1 MADVLIV
8 CVREDEPQ
16 AKALAEMFEAAGF
29 SIGGAPSND
38 AALRSSGAGVIVWS
52 QASIR
57 SRPFLDAAQRVINA
71 EKAVVASLIEPPP
84 PSSIGSSPAF
94 DLSHWDGDPNDP
106 SLDPLF
112 FAVDRMVNT
121 ARASV
126 GAPIRQ
132 EEYPDPAPAPPP
144 RTAPRAKPAASPST
158 AKSPATRDSLDA
170 EAEHW
175 RAIRDSRDPADFMDY
190 LARYG
195 PTGAFAE
202 VAELKLKQLT
212 GSGPTPGRAAPRPTA
227 ASRQRVEAPVAPPP
241 LVRRSEALPPTT
253 PRRVEAPVSRRMPPP
268 ERSYDRNDLRE
279 PPRGEGGPLRAF
291 ALIAVLGGVAL
302 AAGLYFGGGLGNGI
316 GGQPAEQVAEA
327 APPDT
332 LDVPGEVPVGAEN
345 GAGGPSFLDPP
356 SERPVQTAARRETP
370 PAAQTRERVSASAPA
385 SDPANNAAPPTNNF
399 GVGGPIS
406 LTPGSTSNQ
415 SGPTSLNPPT
425 SEQPE
430 TQFASLEPTVGAT
443 PPRATPPG
451 TVGWSQRPSAR
462 RIADLYPARALRSQ
476 VGGRVQLDC
485 VVQATLTVACAV
497 ASETPSGMGFGSA
510 ALSASSS
517 YRAEPRLSNGS
528 SSVGARTRISFTF
541 QPPE

>member
-94 DLSHWDGDPNDP
+94 DLSNWDGDPNDP

-126 GAPIRQ
+126 GAPVRQ
-132 EEYPDPAPAPPP
+132 EEYPAAPPP
-144 RTAPRAKPAASPST
+144 PQRSTAPRAKPAAPPAT
-158 AKSPATRDSLDA
+158 AKAAATRDSLDA

-175 RAIRDSRDPADFMDY
+175 RAIRDSRDPSDFMDY
-190 LARYG
+190 IARYG

-212 GSGPTPGRAAPRPTA
+212 GGSSTSRAAPRSP
-227 ASRQRVEAPVAPPP
+227 RQRVEAPVAPPP

-253 PRRVEAPVSRRMPPP
+253 PRRVEAPAARRMPPP
-268 ERSYDRNDLRE
+268 ERSYDRNDLRD
-279 PPRGEGGPLRAF
+279 PPGGGGGPLRAF
-291 ALIAVLGGVAL
+291 ALIAVLGGAAL
-302 AAGLYFGGGLGNGI
+302 AAGLYFGGGLGNL
-316 GGQPAEQVAEA
+316 GGGNQPAEQVAEA
-327 APPDT
+327 LPSDA
-332 LDVPGEVPVGAEN
+332 LDAPGEVPIGPED
-345 GAGGPSFLDPP
+345 GSGGPSFLDPP
-356 SERPVQTAARRETP
+356 TERAVQTAARRETTQP
-370 PAAQTRERVSASAPA
+370 TPQRERVSASAPA
-385 SDPANNAAPPTNNF
+385 SNAADAAAPPTNNF
-399 GVGGPIS
+399 NTGGPIS
-406 LTPGSTSNQ
+406 LTPGSTNPG
-415 SGPTSLNPPT
+415 GPTSLNPPSSDQAT
-425 SEQPE
+425 
-430 TQFASLEPTVGAT
+430 TQLASVEPTVGASPT
-443 PPRATPPG
+443 TRAATPPG
-451 TVGWSQRPSAR
+451 TVTWSQRPSAR

-485 VVQATLTVACAV
+485 VVQATLTVACSV
-497 ASETPSGMGFGSA
+497 ASETPAGIGFGAA
-510 ALSASSS
+510 ALNAAGS
-517 YRAEPRLSNGS
+517 YRAQPRLSNGA